1 MSSSIL
7 LNNNHSL
14 TAKSSSILL
23 NNIKKLY
30 VNFHFDS
37 NSNIHTNV
45 FVFTEGTV
53 IDMSAE
59 ERLTSCQKI
68 LQVIA
73 NSGFPCHIRSLEE
86 VYSDYDVV

>member
-1 MSSSIL
+1 M
-7 LNNNHSL
+7 
-14 TAKSSSILL
+14 SSSILL

-30 VNFHFDS
+30 VNFHFNS
-37 NSNIHTNV
+37 NSNI

-68 LQVIA
+68 LQVPA